1 MMVCVPWASAAG
13 VKLQLPAAFAVV
25 VPSTAVPSVNRT
37 IAFAMTI
44 RVPITLA
51 IEAASPVPVSVSFE
65 VILSDEDVPVS
76 VPNPSVTVGA
86 WVS

>member
-1 MMVCVPWASAAG
+1 
-13 VKLQLPAAFAVV
+13 
-25 VPSTAVPSVNRT
+25 
-37 IAFAMTI
+37 MTI